1 MEINEPNTVLTYEE
15 FKYWYPNI
23 TALDCN
29 FPKEIKL
36 TTHTLI
42 FKFPIF
48 LDTKYIAN
56 NIPLSLDFVIAVKH
70 GNSNEFFRYL
80 IPCNKKKS
88 TTSNTKKKSK
98 KRKNFYFQTTLIIRN
113 GENSINIKLFRNGT
127 IQITGSKNISF
138 VYWAIYKLF
147 YIFYNE
153 KESTYAKPFF
163 NCSLSNILSFNIY
176 MINSTFSL
184 GFEINKDK
192 AYIVIN
198 NYFKEKKDEN
208 FISCEYDPLRHSGIQ
223 IKYRTENS
231 ELTLILFETGKII
244 MSGSVVY
251 NDIIQVYKTVMYA
264 LLTNYDNI
272 KKVKYC
278 LNGKQINVDNLIEQ
292 EEDEENEEEENE
304 DENEEDEDEDEENE
318 DEEEDENEEDDNEE
332 ENEENEDEENKNKD
346 K

>member
-15 FKYWYPNI
+15 FKVWYPNL

-29 FPKEIKL
+29 FPKEIKI

-42 FKFPIF
+42 LKFPIS
-48 LDTKYIAN
+48 LNTKYIAD
-56 NIPLSLDFVIAVKH
+56 NIPMSMDFIVAIKH
-70 GNSNEFFRYL
+70 GNSDKFYRYI

-113 GENSINIKLFRNGT
+113 GENSINVKLFRNGT

-138 VYWAIYKLF
+138 VFWAIYKLF
-147 YIFYNE
+147 NIFYNE

-184 GFEINKDK
+184 GFDINKDK

-223 IKYRTENS
+223 IKYKTENS

-251 NDIIQVYKTVMYA
+251 NDIISVYKTVMYC

-278 LNGKQINVDNLIEQ
+278 LNGNQINVDNLITDEPD
-292 EEDEENEEEENE
+292 EEDEPDEPEE
-304 DENEEDEDEDEENE
+304 
-318 DEEEDENEEDDNEE
+318 NEE
-332 ENEENEDEENKNKD
+332 ENEEDEPEENEEENEDNEEQE
-346 K
+346 

>member
-1 MEINEPNTVLTYEE
+1 MNSDPILSYEE
-15 FKYWYPNI
+15 FKYWYNNI
-23 TALDCN
+23 TALDCE
-29 FPKEIKL
+29 FPPEIRI
-36 TTHTLI
+36 TTHTLT
-42 FKFPIF
+42 FKFPIS
-48 LDTKYIAN
+48 LNTHYIAY
-56 NIPLSLDFVIAVKH
+56 NIPLTKDFIVAIKH
-70 GNSNEFFRYL
+70 GNSDKFLRY
-80 IPCNKKKS
+80 IISCNKKKS
-88 TTSNTKKKSK
+88 TTANTKKKSK
-98 KRKNFYFQTTLIIRN
+98 KRKNFYFQTTLKIIH
-113 GENSINIKLFRNGT
+113 GEHDINIKLFRNGT

-147 YIFYNE
+147 NIFYNE

-163 NCSLSNILSFNIY
+163 NCSLSNIINFNIY
-176 MINSTFSL
+176 MINSTFKL
-184 GFEINKDK
+184 GFEINKDHTFFFLD
-192 AYIVIN
+192 
-198 NYFKEKKDEN
+198 NYFNEHQDEN
-208 FISCEYDPLRHSGIQ
+208 FVSCEYDPLRHSGIQ

-332 ENEENEDEENKNKD
+332 ENEENEDEENKNKN
-346 K
+346 